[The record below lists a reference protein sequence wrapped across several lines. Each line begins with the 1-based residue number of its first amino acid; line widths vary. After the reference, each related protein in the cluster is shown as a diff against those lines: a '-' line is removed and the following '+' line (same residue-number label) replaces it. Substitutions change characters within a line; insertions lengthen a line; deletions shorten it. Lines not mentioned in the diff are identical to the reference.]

1 MPAIASPAPARL
13 APAPPAS
20 PARRRRAVTLPD
32 AALYP
37 REPREDK
44 PSRDRRAGSNNRG
57 RTYGQA
63 IGALALPLG
72 IHALIAPET
81 AHAAGWYND
90 VQMGPR
96 ADGGFVGGGGGAAG
110 GGAPAFGYEDRS
122 DDYDYTTKDLAV
134 DLASPLVAY
143 KVVSWALNQ
152 EVPRWLDAITLAF
165 TLAAVYA
172 VLFDVTA
179 LDDRLQ

>member
-1 MPAIASPAPARL
+1 MVSLARVVPCARLRPARASRLRLPRRGVATASARPDRDGGSSSSSASSPPRRPRRTLGAVLASYARL
-13 APAPPAS
+13 APAVAIL
-20 PARRRRAVTLPD
+20 AQYHPD
-32 AALYP
+32 
-37 REPREDK
+37 
-44 PSRDRRAGSNNRG
+44 S
-57 RTYGQA
+57 
-63 IGALALPLG
+63 
-72 IHALIAPET
+72 

-90 VQMGPR
+90 APGSGD
-96 ADGGFVGGGGGAAG
+96 AFVGGGGEGFGAKGDEA
-110 GGAPAFGYEDRS
+110 E
-122 DDYDYTTKDLAV
+122 YDYGTKDLAV

>member
-20 PARRRRAVTLPD
+20 LARRRRAVTLPK

-37 REPREDK
+37 PREDN
-44 PSRDRRAGSNNRG
+44 PSRDARAGSNNRTR

-63 IGALALPLG
+63 IGALVVPLG

-90 VQMGPR
+90 APGSGD
-96 ADGGFVGGGGGAAG
+96 AFVGGGGEGFGAKGDEA
-110 GGAPAFGYEDRS
+110 E
-122 DDYDYTTKDLAV
+122 YDYGTKDLAV

>member
-13 APAPPAS
+13 APAPAS
-20 PARRRRAVTLPD
+20 PARRQRAVTLPN

-37 REPREDK
+37 REQREAEDK
-44 PSRDRRAGSNNRG
+44 PSRGSNRRR
-57 RTYGQA
+57 RTWGQA
-63 IGALALPLG
+63 IGALAVPLG

-96 ADGGFVGGGGGAAG
+96 ADGGFVGGGGGAANG
-110 GGAPAFGYEDRS
+110 GSPAFGYEDRS

-152 EVPRWLDAITLAF
+152 EVPRWLDVITLAF
-165 TLAAVYA
+165 TLAAVYV

-179 LDDRLQ
+179 LDERLQ

>member
-20 PARRRRAVTLPD
+20 LARRRRAVTLPK

-37 REPREDK
+37 PREDN
-44 PSRDRRAGSNNRG
+44 PSRDARAGSNNRTR

-63 IGALALPLG
+63 IGALVVPLG

-96 ADGGFVGGGGGAAG
+96 ADGGFVGGGGGGVAG
-110 GGAPAFGYEDRS
+110 GGEPAFGYEDRS

-179 LDDRLQ
+179 LDGRLQ

>member
-20 PARRRRAVTLPD
+20 LARRRRAVTLPK

-37 REPREDK
+37 PREDN
-44 PSRDRRAGSNNRG
+44 PSRDARAGSNNRG

-96 ADGGFVGGGGGAAG
+96 ADGGFVGGGGGGVAG
-110 GGAPAFGYEDRS
+110 GGEPAFGYEDRS